1 MRCETADLDRLRG
14 VSNTL
19 ILGPSVNEAVDEASK
34 RLLRGPEDEP
44 TRVLVVTFVKSPENW
59 VADWRE
65 TVGSLPAE
73 RVIVT
78 TTDGFGGNTVGD
90 RGVDEPDAG
99 GLQVEYV
106 SSPGDLTGLGMLI
119 GKYLERWY
127 GEGGNIRVGFDSLT
141 TVLQYGDPQNVF
153 RFLHLMTTR
162 LDGADADAHFLLDPK
177 TQDGQTV
184 ATIKSSF
191 QAIAEHVDGDEWEV
205 NRR

>member
-19 ILGPSVNEAVDEASK
+19 VLGPSVNEAVDAATK
-34 RLLRGPEDEP
+34 RLLRGDGAA
-44 TRVLVVTFVKSPENW
+44 TRVLVVTFVTSPENW

-65 TVGSLPAE
+65 AVGPLPE
-73 RVIVT
+73 DLVIVT

-90 RGVDEPDAG
+90 RALEDSGV
-99 GLQVEYV
+99 QVEYV
-106 SSPGDLTGLGMLI
+106 SSPGDLTGLGMII

-127 GEGGNIRVGFDSLT
+127 GEGGDIRVGFDSLT

-162 LDGADADAHFLLDPK
+162 LDGADADAHFLLDPE
-177 TQDGQTV
+177 TQDDQTV

-191 QAIAEHVDGDEWEV
+191 QAIAQHVGGDEWEV

>member
-14 VSNTL
+14 ISNTL

-44 TRVLVVTFVKSPENW
+44 TRVLAVTFVKSPENW

-65 TVGSLPAE
+65 AVGSLPDE
-73 RVIVT
+73 LVIVT

-90 RGVDEPDAG
+90 RGVDDEAG

-106 SSPGDLTGLGMLI
+106 SSPGDLTGLGMII

-127 GEGGNIRVGFDSLT
+127 GEGADIRVGFDSLT

-162 LDGADADAHFLLDPK
+162 LDGADADAHFLLDPQ